1 MLAVG
6 AILAVVAL
14 AACSGDDSPT
24 TAAPG
29 GQSVT
34 LPDDLAPVSTTKP
47 PASSTTTG
55 DTGASPQGCGLCLTV
70 EAPLRCDGSTFV
82 ATVQWEDLGA
92 NAAGLLVDGVQ
103 VDDDVAP
110 AGPYDLTIACDG
122 RAHTV
127 ILVVTIPGAD
137 PAQAS
142 VAVRSSP
149 GA

>member
-1 MLAVG
+1 VLAVG

-29 GQSVT
+29 APSVT
-34 LPDDLAPVSTTKP
+34 LPDDLAPASTTSAP
-47 PASSTTTG
+47 TTSTTT
-55 DTGASPQGCGLCLTV
+55 TASPQGCGLCLTV
-70 EAPLRCDGSTFV
+70 EAPLRCDGSSFV

-110 AGPYDLTIACDG
+110 AGPHDLTVACDG

-137 PAQAS
+137 PVQAS

-149 GA
+149 AA